1 MKLRKKQLFIVPL
14 VIITLLYLM
23 LELFYITR
31 SPIYFVSDSIYYQT
45 TIRYQKSKLK
55 YNALLN
61 NRRVKYVVD
70 EFNNGEWVDYDYK
83 ENTTIILSPYISM
96 LKSFDDNIKF
106 ENNTLIQIDDSVKID
121 YLSGYEKLA
130 KVLEKENKT
139 VFLIYSLN
147 WPSSS
152 TKANVFE
159 KAFNNDNLNIIE
171 LKGNELEQRAFDIVD
186 KLNKMENVEVVST
199 GSSLISYF
207 NKVDNNII
215 YNFEAYQALSVP
227 LNSLHYI
234 IYEDLTPLVKSDIK
248 PDLVLETKLQ
258 DNQVGLVNFFL
269 HLYRSLLPKFF

>member
-1 MKLRKKQLFIVPL
+1 MKLRKKKLFIVPL

-70 EFNNGEWVDYDYK
+70 EFYNGEWVDYDYK
-83 ENTTIILSPYISM
+83 ENATIILSPYISM

-106 ENNTLIQIDDSVKID
+106 ENNTLIKIDDSVKID

-130 KVLEKENKT
+130 KALEKENKT

-227 LNSLHYI
+227 LNSVHYI

>member
-70 EFNNGEWVDYDYK
+70 ELNNGEWVNYDYK
-83 ENTTIILSPYISM
+83 ENATIILSPYISM
-96 LKSFDDNIKF
+96 LMSFDDNIKF
-106 ENNTLIQIDDSVKID
+106 ENNTLISIDDFVKVD

-130 KVLEKENKT
+130 KALDTENKT

-186 KLNKMENVEVVST
+186 KLNNMENVEVVST

-234 IYEDLTPLVKSDIK
+234 LYEDLTPLVKSDVK
-248 PDLVLETKLQ
+248 SDLVLDTKLK
-258 DNQVGLVNFFL
+258 DNRVGLVNFFL

>member
-70 EFNNGEWVDYDYK
+70 ELNNGEWVNYDYK
-83 ENTTIILSPYISM
+83 ENATIILSPYISM
-96 LKSFDDNIKF
+96 LMSFDDNIKF
-106 ENNTLIQIDDSVKID
+106 ENNTLISIDDSVKVD

-130 KVLEKENKT
+130 KALDTENKT

-186 KLNKMENVEVVST
+186 KLNNMENVEVVST

-234 IYEDLTPLVKSDIK
+234 LYEDLTPLVKSDVK
-248 PDLVLETKLQ
+248 SDLVLDTKLK
-258 DNQVGLVNFFL
+258 DNRVGLVNFFL

>member
-83 ENTTIILSPYISM
+83 ENATIILSPYISM
-96 LKSFDDNIKF
+96 LMSFDDNIKF

-130 KVLEKENKT
+130 KALDQENKT

-227 LNSLHYI
+227 LNSVHYI

>member
-70 EFNNGEWVDYDYK
+70 EFYNGEWVDYDYK
-83 ENTTIILSPYISM
+83 ENATIILSPYISM
-96 LKSFDDNIKF
+96 LMSFDDNIKF
-106 ENNTLIQIDDSVKID
+106 DNNTLIQIDDSVKID

-130 KVLEKENKT
+130 KALEKENKT

-227 LNSLHYI
+227 LNSVHYI

>member
-1 MKLRKKQLFIVPL
+1 MKLRKKKLFIVPL

-83 ENTTIILSPYISM
+83 ENATIILSPYISM
-96 LKSFDDNIKF
+96 LMSFDDNIKF
-106 ENNTLIQIDDSVKID
+106 DNNTLIQIDDSVKID

-130 KVLEKENKT
+130 KALEKENKT

-227 LNSLHYI
+227 LNSVHYI

>member
-1 MKLRKKQLFIVPL
+1 MKLRKKKLFIVPL

-83 ENTTIILSPYISM
+83 ENATIILSPYISM
-96 LKSFDDNIKF
+96 LMSFDDNIKF
-106 ENNTLIQIDDSVKID
+106 ENNTLIKIDDSVKID

-130 KVLEKENKT
+130 KALEKENKT

-227 LNSLHYI
+227 LNSVHYI

>member
-1 MKLRKKQLFIVPL
+1 MKLRKKKLFIVPL

-31 SPIYFVSDSIYYQT
+31 APIYFVSDSIYYQT

-83 ENTTIILSPYISM
+83 ENATIILSPYISM
-96 LKSFDDNIKF
+96 LMSFDDNIKF
-106 ENNTLIQIDDSVKID
+106 ENNTLIKIDDSVKID

-130 KVLEKENKT
+130 KALEKENKT

-171 LKGNELEQRAFDIVD
+171 LKGNELEQRAFDIVE

-227 LNSLHYI
+227 LNSVHYI

>member
-83 ENTTIILSPYISM
+83 ENATIILSPYISM
-96 LKSFDDNIKF
+96 LMSFDDNIKF

-130 KVLEKENKT
+130 KALDKENKT

-227 LNSLHYI
+227 LNSVHYI

>member
-83 ENTTIILSPYISM
+83 ENATIILSPYISM
-96 LKSFDDNIKF
+96 LMSFDDNIKF

-130 KVLEKENKT
+130 KALEKENKT

-171 LKGNELEQRAFDIVD
+171 LKGNELEQRAFDIVE

-227 LNSLHYI
+227 LNSVHYI

>member
-83 ENTTIILSPYISM
+83 ENATIILSPYISM
-96 LKSFDDNIKF
+96 LMSFDDNIKF
-106 ENNTLIQIDDSVKID
+106 DNNTLIQIDDSVKID

-130 KVLEKENKT
+130 RALDKENKT

-159 KAFNNDNLNIIE
+159 KAFNNDN
-171 LKGNELEQRAFDIVD
+171 
-186 KLNKMENVEVVST
+186 
-199 GSSLISYF
+199 Y
-207 NKVDNNII
+207 
-215 YNFEAYQALSVP
+215 
-227 LNSLHYI
+227 
-234 IYEDLTPLVKSDIK
+234 
-248 PDLVLETKLQ
+248 
-258 DNQVGLVNFFL
+258 
-269 HLYRSLLPKFF
+269 

>member
-31 SPIYFVSDSIYYQT
+31 TPIYFVSDSIYYQT

-130 KVLEKENKT
+130 KALEKENKT

-248 PDLVLETKLQ
+248 PDLVLETKLK

>member
-83 ENTTIILSPYISM
+83 ENATIILSPYISM
-96 LKSFDDNIKF
+96 LMSFDDNIKF
-106 ENNTLIQIDDSVKID
+106 DNNTLIQIDDSVKID

-130 KVLEKENKT
+130 KALEKENKT

-227 LNSLHYI
+227 LNSVHYI

>member
-83 ENTTIILSPYISM
+83 ENATIILSPYISM
-96 LKSFDDNIKF
+96 LMSFDDNIKF
-106 ENNTLIQIDDSVKID
+106 ENNTLIKIDDSVKID

-130 KVLEKENKT
+130 KALEKENKT

-227 LNSLHYI
+227 LNSVHYI